1 MRKAIRALAS
11 RPGFTAV
18 AVATLAIGFAVNAA
32 IFSLTRTVL
41 LTPLPYRDVERLVQI
56 GEANPARGVS
66 YAPAVPASYLAWR
79 DRVSSLETTAAW
91 RFVYFTLSGR
101 SDAPLRVQGVLAAP
115 SFFPLLGVTPALGRQ
130 FSPDEARPGRDR
142 VVLLSHGFWR
152 RQLGADPA
160 VVGRA
165 LTVDGVP
172 CTVIGVLPE
181 SFRFF
186 RVLGRE
192 LDVWRPFVLD
202 PDDREHSMTVYGRL
216 RPGVT
221 LEAARAELAAAYAA
235 LPAAAFRD
243 GWTTDVARLS
253 ARFTANQRPVLRAL
267 EVAVALVMAIAAI
280 NIANLL
286 LAVAAGRRKDLAVR
300 IALGATRWRLA
311 TELGRETLLLAGA
324 GAAVGVLLAAWIV
337 NFLNGAVSYQ
347 DINRLQPFRVD
358 GWVVAFTACL
368 AGASAVG
375 FALLPARRAA
385 DADVVGALKE
395 ASDSSTGGT
404 AGLSHPRLRGGL
416 VVAEL
421 ALSIVLLVSALELTA
436 SALSLHSMDRGVEAG
451 RVMTAQVSL
460 NAPRYDDPTRLT
472 QFADAVLARLTSSA
486 GVEAASLVNYP
497 PLSVV
502 GTSFP
507 IVIGE
512 RAEAP
517 GREPRALCWVVAPRY
532 FATVGIPILAG
543 RDFTSADARDGP
555 GVVIVSRRLAQ
566 RFPGGLAG
574 TGVIG
579 QRLTVLLPRSDAF
592 WIPRGS
598 RRPLTIVGV
607 VGDVRED
614 GIGDAG
620 AGDPQLY
627 LPYGQNPTRVLTL
640 VARTAGP
647 PHAAAPAMREA
658 VRAGDPDQPTFDEK
672 TLDEVRRE
680 TFARSREIA
689 WLIGAFAALALVLSA
704 VGVYGVMAYLTTA
717 RRREIGI
724 RMALGASRGAV
735 VRMVIADAMRLAL
748 SGVAIGLVTAPAAMA
763 VARTWV
769 VGLDRSHPAVLAAVA
784 VLLTL
789 VCAGAA
795 AIPARRAANAA
806 AVSFR

>member
-1 MRKAIRALAS
+1 MTKAIRALAS
-11 RPGFTAV
+11 RPGFTAL
-18 AVATLAIGFAVNAA
+18 AIATLAIGLAVNAA

-41 LTPLPYRDVERLVQI
+41 LRPLPYRDAERLVQI
-56 GEANPARGVS
+56 GETNPARGVS
-66 YAPAVPASYLAWR
+66 YAPAVPANYVAWR
-79 DRVSSLETTAAW
+79 ERVDSLEDTAAW

-101 SDAPLRVQGVLAAP
+101 SEGPVRVQGVLAAP
-115 SFFPLLGVTPALGRQ
+115 SFFPLLGITPAIGRQ
-130 FSPDEARPGRDR
+130 FSPDEARPGHDR

-160 VVGRA
+160 IVGRA
-165 LTVDGVP
+165 LVVDGTS
-172 CTVIGVLPE
+172 CTVVGVLPE

-202 PDDREHSMTVYGRL
+202 PTDHEHSMTVYGRL
-216 RPGVT
+216 RPGAT

-235 LPAAAFRD
+235 LPAETFRD
-243 GWTTDVARLS
+243 GWTADAARLS
-253 ARFTANQRPVLRAL
+253 TRFTANQRPILRAL
-267 EVAVALVMAIAAI
+267 QVAVALVMAVAAT

-324 GAAVGVLLAAWIV
+324 GAAAGVLLAVWMV
-337 NFLNGAVSYQ
+337 QLLNGAVSYQ
-347 DINRLQPFRVD
+347 DINRLEPFRVD
-358 GWVVAFTACL
+358 GWVVAFTAGL
-368 AGASAVG
+368 ACASAVV
-375 FALLPARRAA
+375 FALLPARQAA
-385 DADVVGALKE
+385 EADVVDALKE
-395 ASDSSTGGT
+395 SSQGGT
-404 AGLSHPRLRGGL
+404 AGVSHRRLRAAL
-416 VVAEL
+416 VIGEL
-421 ALSIVLLVSALELTA
+421 ALSIVLLASALELTA
-436 SALSLHSMDRGVEAG
+436 AALALNSMERGVDAH

-472 QFADAVLARLTSSA
+472 QFADAALARLQSA
-486 GVEAASLVNYP
+486 AGIEAASLVNYP
-497 PLSVV
+497 PLSIV

-507 IVIGE
+507 IAIAE

-543 RDFTSADARDGP
+543 RDFAPADTRDGP

-566 RFPGGLAG
+566 RFQDG
-574 TGVIG
+574 TGVVG
-579 QRLTVLLPRSDAF
+579 RRLTVLLPQSEAF
-592 WIPRGS
+592 WIPRAT
-598 RRPLTIVGV
+598 RRPLTVVGV

-627 LPYGQNPTRVLTL
+627 LPYSQNPTRILTL
-640 VARTAGP
+640 VARTPGS
-647 PHAAAPAMREA
+647 PHAAAPLMREA
-658 VRAGDPDQPTFDEK
+658 VRAADPDQSTFDEK

-689 WLIGAFAALALVLSA
+689 WLMGAFAVLALVLSA
-704 VGVYGVMAYLTTA
+704 VGVYGVMAYMTA
-717 RRREIGI
+717 ARSREIGI

-735 VRMVIADAMRLAL
+735 VRMVVGDALRLAL
-748 SGVAIGLVTAPAAMA
+748 AAVAIGLVAAPLAIA
-763 VARTWV
+763 VARAWV

-784 VLLTL
+784 ALLTL

-795 AIPARRAANAA
+795 AIPARRAANTA